1 MEQILTEISS
11 FTTNWQ
17 IKRIDLTPRGDII
30 VALTET
36 QTASQLI
43 AAQYVTVNAIA
54 GAIHLPTGPVVEYGK
69 VNH

>member
-1 MEQILTEISS
+1 M
-11 FTTNWQ
+11 
-17 IKRIDLTPRGDII
+17 DLTPRGDII

-43 AAQYVTVNAIA
+43 AAQYVTVNATV